1 MKLRAGV
8 LGGGSW
14 GSAVASL
21 ISANADTTLW
31 ARSAETVSEIN
42 EQHTNGKY
50 LPGVNLRKKL
60 IASNDLS
67 EVVHN
72 ADVIVVG
79 VPSSGFRETIEKV
92 SSHIRPWVPII
103 SLTKGLE
110 PGTHY
115 RMTQICTE
123 ILPDHPAGVLTG
135 PNLAMEIMQGDA
147 AASVLAMENES
158 LLPQL
163 QAIFGTALFRVYT
176 NGDVVGCELAGALK
190 NVIAI
195 ATGMSDGAGA
205 GDNTRAAIITRG
217 LAELTRLGEAMGGK
231 PETFAGLAGIGDLL
245 ATCTSRLSRNHHVG
259 EELGKGRAI
268 DEIIAEM
275 NMVAEGVKSCRVVL
289 ELGQEWDIDMP
300 IAGQVYKVLYEGST
314 ARQAIRSF
322 LRLETGSEADPG

>member
-1 MKLRAGV
+1 
-8 LGGGSW
+8 
-14 GSAVASL
+14 VASL
-21 ISANADTTLW
+21 ISANAETTLW
-31 ARSAETVSEIN
+31 ARSAETVAEIN
-42 EQHTNGKY
+42 QHHTNSRY
-50 LPGVNLRKKL
+50 LPDVNLRKKL
-60 IASNDLS
+60 CASNDLPS
-67 EVVHN
+67 VVEN
-72 ADVIVVG
+72 ADLVIMG
-79 VPSSGFRETIEKV
+79 VPSKGFRESIEQVKQ
-92 SSHIRPWVPII
+92 HIRPWVPII
-103 SLTKGLE
+103 SLAKGLE

-135 PNLAMEIMQGDA
+135 PNLAMEIMRGDA
-147 AASVLAMENES
+147 AASVLALENES

-163 QAIFGTALFRVYT
+163 QSVFSTALFRVYT
-176 NGDVVGCELAGALK
+176 NTDVVGCELAGALK

-195 ATGMSDGAGA
+195 AAGMSDGAGA

-259 EELGKGRAI
+259 EELGKGRSI
-268 DEIIAEM
+268 ETIVAEM

-289 ELGQEWDIDMP
+289 DLGEEYGIDMP
-300 IAGQVYKVLYEGST
+300 IAGEVYKVLYEGST